1 MKFREPPRR
10 NPFDNP
16 LVRLGTHVT
25 ALGVAC
31 ASACFAVAEGSWTP
45 LVLGAI
51 CVTLM
56 EAAWV
61 YCHLRR

>member
-1 MKFREPPRR
+1 MKFREPHRH

-16 LVRLGTHVT
+16 LVRLGTHVI

-31 ASACFAVAEGSWTP
+31 GSVYFAVAEGSWTP
-45 LVLGAI
+45 LAVGAI

-56 EAAWV
+56 EVTWA
-61 YCHLRR
+61 YYQLRR

>member
-1 MKFREPPRR
+1 MKFHEPRRR

-16 LVRLGTHVT
+16 LVRLGTHVI

-31 ASACFAVAEGSWTP
+31 GSVYIALSEGSWTP
-45 LVLGAI
+45 LAIGVI

-56 EAAWV
+56 EAAWL
-61 YCHLRR
+61 YYHLRR